1 MKGMGDVTHIL
12 TPLSLVIMGKEPLQW
27 KALLGKVEEIVDIVA
42 HNQQVVLSG
51 QLYYLLATLL
61 GGEGKR
67 VYSEGGKE
75 LRWATCIRKAKGH
88 GEEHRFTTGE
98 LYNAVIVIMNEHE
111 QAIHV
116 HQKIKQNYT
125 IYLEAGMCQL
135 GCGR

>member
-67 VYSEGGKE
+67 VCSERGKE
-75 LRWATCIRKAKGH
+75 LR
-88 GEEHRFTTGE
+88 
-98 LYNAVIVIMNEHE
+98 
-111 QAIHV
+111 
-116 HQKIKQNYT
+116 
-125 IYLEAGMCQL
+125 
-135 GCGR
+135 

>member
-1 MKGMGDVTHIL
+1 MKGMGDETHIL

-51 QLYYLLATLL
+51 QLYYLLATFL

-75 LRWATCIRKAKGH
+75 LR
-88 GEEHRFTTGE
+88 
-98 LYNAVIVIMNEHE
+98 
-111 QAIHV
+111 
-116 HQKIKQNYT
+116 
-125 IYLEAGMCQL
+125 
-135 GCGR
+135 